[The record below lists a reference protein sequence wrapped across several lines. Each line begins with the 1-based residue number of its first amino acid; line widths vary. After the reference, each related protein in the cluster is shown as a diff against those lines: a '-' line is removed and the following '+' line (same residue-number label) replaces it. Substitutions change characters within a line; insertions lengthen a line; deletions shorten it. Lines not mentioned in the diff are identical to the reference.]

1 MTYKNAFTKGFG
13 LDFINIQ
20 AIKWEKIERGRSFLR
35 KSRAS
40 FTYVFSKEKETTV
53 FDQVPRNMSV
63 CAFLVLDVLVYA
75 NLLFTHSFTH
85 PGTWLLRAT

>member
-35 KSRAS
+35 KIRAS
-40 FTYVFSKEKETTV
+40 FTFFLKAEAK
-53 FDQVPRNMSV
+53 
-63 CAFLVLDVLVYA
+63 AFA
-75 NLLFTHSFTH
+75 SFTFY
-85 PGTWLLRAT
+85 LKAEADALASC